1 MLGFIYYYAEKH
13 GQKHDM
19 RHSDITILEKLRDD
33 TMGVQQLINLLVDNF
48 IFYLFTGIY

>member
-19 RHSDITILEKLRDD
+19 RQGDITIIEKLRDD
-33 TMGVQQLINLLVDNF
+33 IMGVQKLIN
-48 IFYLFTGIY
+48 

>member
-13 GQKHDM
+13 GQKHNM

-33 TMGVQQLINLLVDNF
+33 TMGVQQLINSLVDNF